1 MRTPA
6 DGEILRTT
14 FSYDKEKLTCTFS
27 PQENP
32 NNLSYVR
39 IKVLQAPFSVESGIS
54 FLQLRNRCGQIEVLS
69 REKMQFAE
77 GEVKPPEKKEE
88 KK

>member
-39 IKVLQAPFSVESGIS
+39 IKIVKPEIFGPEAGMS
-54 FLQLRNRCGQIEVLS
+54 FL
-69 REKMQFAE
+69 
-77 GEVKPPEKKEE
+77 
-88 KK
+88 